1 MKHEEDRM
9 PAGVLLSDGLAVTAP
24 RVVCQFSCGAASA
37 VATKLALAQHADRCI
52 VVNAY
57 IEEEHPDNRRFAADC
72 ERWFG
77 VPIVNLRDTKYG
89 ASAIKV
95 FETVGYIKGQH
106 GAACTTRIKRGLLRT
121 FEQPG
126 DVLVLGY
133 TAEEQGRYDDW
144 LANWP
149 DRRIIAPLIERGL
162 TKEDCKAMVQRAGIK
177 LPEMYLLGYDNA
189 NCIGCVKGGLGYFR
203 AVREDFP
210 AQFERLAQ
218 AEDKVSA
225 LHGEGAYILRHRS
238 GPLAGKR
245 FPLRELPAGKAHRG
259 EPLPS
264 CGLFCES
271 AEQEYAA

>member
-1 MKHEEDRM
+1 MSRIV
-9 PAGVLLSDGLAVTAP
+9 A
-24 RVVCQFSCGAASA
+24 QFSCGAASA
-37 VATKLALAQHADRCI
+37 VATKLALAQFGERVVI
-52 VVNAY
+52 VNAY
-57 IEEEHPDNRRFAADC
+57 IEEEHPDNRRFAQDC
-72 ERWFG
+72 EAWFG
-77 VPIVNLRDTKYG
+77 QPIVNLRDTKYD

-95 FETVGYIKGQH
+95 FESVGYIKGPN
-106 GAACTTRIKRGLLRT
+106 GAACTSRIKRGLLRT

-144 LANWP
+144 LADWP
-149 DRRIIAPLIERGL
+149 DRKIVAPLIERGL
-162 TKEDCKAMVQRAGIK
+162 TKEDCKAMVLRAGLR
-177 LPEMYLLGYDNA
+177 LPAMYELGYDNA

-203 AVREDFP
+203 AIREDFP
-210 AQFERLAQ
+210 EQFERLAQ
-218 AEDKVSA
+218 AEDKVAA

-238 GPLAGKR
+238 GSLKGKR
-245 FPLRELPAGKAHRG
+245 FPLRELPAGPAHRG